1 MAEQRQ
7 RPAMEMPRMMGRGG
21 PPPHARMGMPTE
33 KPKNAGAT
41 IKRIMTYIGKSKYLL
56 FALLGIMLII
66 TLTNLV
72 APFLQGQAIDCITI
86 SDNRLNIDVQGMIS
100 FLIMLGIVYA
110 VSSLLTYFQ
119 GIFAA
124 KLSQTT
130 VQVMRNDLF
139 KKISYLP
146 IKYTDT
152 HQHGDIMSRM
162 TNDIENISNTISQSI
177 ASLFSGVLTL
187 VGCLLFM
194 LFYSPMLTLVS
205 MTSIVLTLV
214 VTKNLTKFMRKY
226 FPLQQ
231 SLLGELN
238 GHIEE
243 AVTGYKTVA
252 SFSREKRECSDF
264 DRISDDLTTASIKA
278 QISGGV
284 MGPCMNVIGN
294 IGFLLVAGFGA
305 YFLIMG
311 FNPLALSGA
320 ITVGTIQAFLQYT
333 RNFTRPINEIA
344 QQYAMIQ
351 TAIAGA
357 ERVFEIMDNPPEA
370 DEGKDESFSVYNVK
384 GDINFT
390 DLCFS
395 YVEGEQVLHGFD
407 LWIKSGQKLAIVGA
421 TGSGKTTVVN
431 LLTRFYDIDSGAIT
445 LDGQSI
451 YDIPKKKLR
460 ESIGIVLQ
468 DTVIFN
474 DTIAQN
480 IRYGRLDATDE
491 EVIAA
496 AKTAKVDE
504 FAEKLTDGYNTMLT
518 EGGSNLSQGQR
529 QLIAIAR
536 AVLADPKILILD
548 EATSSIDTR
557 TEVYI
562 QEAMLALMKG
572 RTSLIIAH
580 RLSTIRD
587 ADKIVVIDKGKVVE
601 AGNHERLLAEG
612 GTYAKLY
619 NTQFA
624 GIAT

>member
-1 MAEQRQ
+1 MADN
-7 RPAMEMPRMMGRGG
+7 RPTPNMPRVMGRGG
-21 PPPHARMGMPTE
+21 PPPHMRMMNTE
-33 KPKNAGAT
+33 KPKDAKGT
-41 IKRIMTYIGKSKYLL
+41 IKRLVGYIGRNKYLMIAL
-56 FALLGIMLII
+56 IAIMLVVTLLGLI
-66 TLTNLV
+66 
-72 APFLQGQAIDCITI
+72 APFLQGLAIDNITI
-86 SDNRLNIDVQGMIS
+86 SDNRLQVNIQGMIYC
-100 FLIMLGIVYA
+100 LIGLGAVYLLN
-110 VSSLLTYFQ
+110 SILTYFQ

-124 KLSQTT
+124 KLSQST
-130 VQVMRNDLF
+130 VKVMRKDLF
-139 KKISYLP
+139 EKISYLP

-152 HQHGDIMSRM
+152 HPHGDIMSRM
-162 TNDIENISNTISQSI
+162 TNDVENISNTVSQSI

-187 VGCLLFM
+187 IGCIAFM
-194 LFYSPMLTLVS
+194 LYYSPMLTLVS
-205 MTSIVLTLV
+205 TMSVVLTLV
-214 VTKNLTKFMRKY
+214 VTKNLTKLMRKY

-231 SLLGELN
+231 TLLGELN

-243 AVTGYKTVA
+243 MVTGYKTVA
-252 SFSREKRECSDF
+252 AFSREKKACEEF
-264 DRISDDLTTASIKA
+264 NGISDKLQNAAIKA
-278 QISGGV
+278 QVCGSV
-284 MGPCMNVIGN
+284 MGPCMNVISN

-305 YFLIMG
+305 YFLIID
-311 FNPLALSGA
+311 FNPIALSGA
-320 ITVGTIQAFLQYT
+320 MTVGTIQAFLQYT
-333 RNFTRPINEIA
+333 KNFTRPINEIA
-344 QQYAMIQ
+344 QQYAAIQ

-370 DEGKDESFSVYNVK
+370 DEGNDTSFSVDNVK
-384 GDINFT
+384 GDLKFSDIE
-390 DLCFS
+390 FS
-395 YVEGEQVLHGFD
+395 YVEGERVLSEFD

-431 LLTRFYDIDSGAIT
+431 LLTRFYDIDAGSIT

-451 YDIPKKKLR
+451 YEIPKKKLR

-496 AKTAKVDE
+496 AKTARVNE
-504 FAEKLTDGYNTMLT
+504 FAEKMPDGYNTMLT
-518 EGGSNLSQGQR
+518 EGGGNLSQGQR

-557 TEVYI
+557 TEVHI

-587 ADKIVVIDKGKVVE
+587 ADKIVVIDKGRVVE
-601 AGNHERLLAEG
+601 AGNHERLLSEN
-612 GTYAKLY
+612 GTYARLY

>member
-1 MAEQRQ
+1 MAEQKAPVQ
-7 RPAMEMPRMMGRGG
+7 MQMPRMMGRGG
-21 PPPHARMGMPTE
+21 PPPQQRMAMPTE

-41 IKRIMTYIGKSKYLL
+41 VKRIIQYIGKNKYML

-66 TLTNLV
+66 TFTNLA
-72 APFLQGQAIDCITI
+72 APFLQGLAIDCITI
-86 SDNRLNIDVQGMIS
+86 SENRLNIDIKGMINY
-100 FLIMLGIVYA
+100 LLLLGGVYA

-119 GIFAA
+119 GLFAA
-124 KLSQTT
+124 MLSQTT
-130 VQVMRNDLF
+130 VKVMRNDLF
-139 KKISYLP
+139 AKISYLP

-162 TNDIENISNTISQSI
+162 TNDIENVSNTISQSI

-187 VGCLLFM
+187 IGCFLFM
-194 LFYSPMLTLVS
+194 IFYSPMLTLVS
-205 MTSIVLTLV
+205 MTSIVMTLA
-214 VTKNLTKFMRKY
+214 VTRGLTKFMRKY

-231 SLLGELN
+231 SLLGQLN

-243 AVTGYKTVA
+243 TVTGCRTIA
-252 SFSREKRECSDF
+252 SFSREQRSCDEF
-264 DRISDDLTTASIKA
+264 NVISDKLTDASIKA

-305 YFLIMG
+305 YFLITG

-357 ERVFEIMDNPPEA
+357 ERVFEIMDNPPEV
-370 DEGKDESFSVYNVK
+370 DEGKDESFSVENVK
-384 GDINFT
+384 GDITFK
-390 DLCFS
+390 DLSFS
-395 YVEGEQVLHGFD
+395 YVPGEQVLHDFD
-407 LWIKSGQKLAIVGA
+407 LWIRSGQKLAIVGA

-431 LLTRFYDIDSGAIT
+431 LLTRFYDIDSGSIT
-445 LDGQSI
+445 LDGESI
-451 YDIPKKKLR
+451 YDIPKKKMR

-496 AKTAKVDE
+496 AKTARVDE

-536 AVLADPKILILD
+536 AILADPKILILD

-562 QEAMLALMKG
+562 QEAMLALMQG

-587 ADKIVVIDKGKVVE
+587 ADKIVVIDGGKVAE
-601 AGNHERLLAEG
+601 AGNHKELLAQG
-612 GTYAKLY
+612 GAYAKLY

>member
-7 RPAMEMPRMMGRGG
+7 PVQNMPRIMGRGG
-21 PPPHARMGMPTE
+21 PPPHARMAMPTE
-33 KPKNAGAT
+33 KPQNAGAT
-41 IKRIMTYIGKSKYLL
+41 IKRILGYIGRNKYLL
-56 FALLGIMLII
+56 FALLGIMLVI
-66 TLTNLV
+66 TLLNLA
-72 APFLQGQAIDCITI
+72 APFLQGQAIDAITV
-86 SDNRLNIDVQGMIS
+86 SGGRLEVDIPLMLQ
-100 FLIMLGIVYA
+100 FLIMLAVCYGI
-110 VSSLLTYFQ
+110 SSLLTYFQ

-124 KLSQTT
+124 KLSQST
-130 VQVMRNDLF
+130 VWVMRNDLF

-162 TNDIENISNTISQSI
+162 TNDIDNISNTISQSV

-187 VGCLLFM
+187 IGCFLFM
-194 LFYSPMLTLVS
+194 IFYSPMLTLVS
-205 MTSIVLTLV
+205 MTTIVLTLV
-214 VTKNLTKFMRKY
+214 VTKNLTKIMRKY
-226 FPLQQ
+226 FPMQQ

-243 AVTGYKTVA
+243 AVTGCKTA
-252 SFSREKRECSDF
+252 AAFSREKRSCEEF
-264 DRISDDLTTASIKA
+264 DKISDELTTASIKA

-294 IGFLLVAGFGA
+294 IGFLLVAAAGA
-305 YFLIMG
+305 YFLIIN
-311 FNPLALSGA
+311 FNPLALSGPV
-320 ITVGTIQAFLQYT
+320 TVGMIQAFLQYT

-344 QQYAMIQ
+344 QQYALIQ

-357 ERVFEIMDNPPEA
+357 ERVFEIMDNPPEP
-370 DEGKDESFSVYNVK
+370 DEGKDDSFEIDNVK

-390 DLCFS
+390 NLCFS
-395 YVEGEQVLHGFD
+395 YVPGEQVLHDFD

-460 ESIGIVLQ
+460 GSIGIVLQ

-504 FAEKLTDGYNTMLT
+504 FAEKLTDGYNTVLT

-587 ADKIVVIDKGKVVE
+587 ADKIVVIDGGKVVE
-601 AGNHERLLAEG
+601 AGNHEKLLAEN